1 MRKFLFI
8 FSLLLFCGLSNVA
21 YAATINV
28 PADHA
33 TIQAAVDAAASN
45 DTIIIASGTYTEQ
58 VSITKSLT
66 LQGAGQALTTIRSI
80 PSLATTFSN
89 KKPIVSIVG
98 PDIVVNINNLTV
110 DGRGFGNANNVFVGI
125 GYRSATGTIDHVTV
139 KGVRNDPLDAIQ
151 GGIGIYFSNI
161 DFVPRNA
168 TITNSIIFDYQKT
181 GIVGNELGLDLYIH
195 GNTITGAGGT
205 ADSVA
210 IAQNGI
216 QIGFGA
222 NATITGNTIIGN
234 ECDNPLCGADPL
246 NEQRSFGI
254 LATDFADDLVTL
266 GEFTISD
273 NILESNDT
281 SIFAD
286 GTTTISGNEFV
297 SNRYENLFL
306 SQGTHEV
313 SDNTF
318 DNGNTGILVVSYD
331 SAIYDASVHIT
342 GNTITGVG
350 SGIQI
355 IDQNDADT
363 EDPIVTI
370 DENFISADT
379 DAVTS
384 TTDLS
389 LSATPNWW
397 GTANATIIASKI
409 TGSSATYT
417 PYYLNPGKT
426 ILNTALSGGTLV
438 ATSNNLDLPTESGL
452 AAFPAGTTSITLGN
466 SSSINLTSNINNVSG
481 GSVSVRGSTATLS
494 SYSGGNI
501 SADLSAPVAVGPV
514 TVTVGKAVALS
525 SGVSGQPIIVNNT
538 SLGNASLSIPD
549 NTAIFAASGWDGT
562 IAPPTVGSTSGTLP
576 DGYESVSNVIE
587 AGSSTSTI
595 LFDKATTL
603 TLTGVT
609 GEVGYKPAGATSW
622 TKISTTCG
630 GNYASPTSP
639 VFPGECS
646 ISDGNNTKILTYH
659 LTSFGELDAV
669 GGGSYGGSYIAP
681 SVVSLPTLPPVIAIA
696 NNSQG
701 CANGNTYNISTGEI
715 CVNNSTS
722 VQATTVPRGE
732 SYDFGTS
739 TLRNGSTGEA
749 VRELQRFL
757 NATLSLG
764 LVVDGKLGPKTISV
778 IKKWQKSQGL
788 VADGLIGPKTKARML
803 SSL

>member
-1 MRKFLFI
+1 MKKILFS
-8 FSLLLFCGLSNVA
+8 FGVLLFCGFGNVA

-28 PADHA
+28 PADQA

-125 GYRSATGTIDHVTV
+125 GYRSAVGTIDHVTV
-139 KGVRNDPLDAIQ
+139 KGVRNNPLDAIQ

-168 TITNSIIFDYQKT
+168 TVTNSIIFDYQKT
-181 GIVGNELGLDLYIH
+181 GIVANELGLDIYIH

-216 QIGFGA
+216 QVGFGA

-234 ECDNPLCGADPL
+234 ECDNVLCGDDPL
-246 NEQRSFGI
+246 SEQRSFGI

-286 GTTTISGNEFV
+286 GTSTISGNEFV

-306 SQGTHEV
+306 SQGTHEI
-313 SDNTF
+313 SDNVF

-331 SAIYDASVHIT
+331 SAIYDANVHIT

-350 SGIQI
+350 SGVEI
-355 IDQNDADT
+355 IDQNPADT
-363 EDPIVTI
+363 EEAIVTI
-370 DENFISADT
+370 DDNTISASV

-384 TTDLS
+384 TVGLTIT
-389 LSATPNWW
+389 ATPNWW
-397 GTANATIIASKI
+397 GTADSTVIASKMFGG
-409 TGSSATYT
+409 TATYI
-417 PYYLNPGKT
+417 PYYINPSKT
-426 ILNTALSGGTLV
+426 ILNTALSGGTLQ
-438 ATSNNLDLPTESGL
+438 ATSSNLDLPTESGS
-452 AAFPAGTTSITLGN
+452 AAFPSGATSITLSN
-466 SSSINLTSNINNVSG
+466 TSKINLTNNVNTVSS
-481 GSVSVRGSTATLS
+481 GSVSVRGLNATLS
-494 SYSGGNI
+494 TYSGGNI
-501 SADLSAPVAVGPV
+501 SADLSAPVTVGPV
-514 TVTVGKAVALS
+514 MVTIGKAVALT
-525 SGVSGQPIIVNNT
+525 SGVSGQPVVINNN

-562 IAPPTVGSTSGTLP
+562 ITPPTTGSTSGTLP
-576 DGYESVSNVIE
+576 TGYSSVSGVVE
-587 AGSSTSTI
+587 AGSSTETI

-622 TKISTTCG
+622 TRISYSCSG
-630 GNYASPTSP
+630 SYDNPTSP

-646 ISDGNNTKILTYH
+646 ISNGIDTKILTYH
-659 LTSFGELDAV
+659 LTSFGSLTSTGGGTY
-669 GGGSYGGSYIAP
+669 GGGSFYVPPPATISIPTPPTPLAP
-681 SVVSLPTLPPVIAIA
+681 TTPVISDSVSPKVIY
-696 NNSQG
+696 SF
-701 CANGNTYNISTGEI
+701 GNT
-715 CVNNSTS
+715 
-722 VQATTVPRGE
+722 
-732 SYDFGTS
+732 
-739 TLRNGSTGEA
+739 TLRNGSKGEA
-749 VRELQRFL
+749 VKELQRFL
-757 NATLSLG
+757 NTSLNLG
-764 LVVDGKLGPKTISV
+764 LVVDGKLGAKTIAV
-778 IKKWQKSQGL
+778 IKKWQKDHGL
-788 VADGLIGPKTKARML
+788 VADGLIGAKTKLKMNA
-803 SSL
+803 SLN